1 METDGK
7 GIELIQSSARAE
19 YHEVERDGL
28 LFSNKKMEPVI
39 HDPHPHALG
48 IGTLTGIRDFMAANV
63 DKLVPA
69 ELVLHVMSEREVQL
83 IGKIDGPY
91 QVRDGYLLAKAEEL
105 AFTFGNWYD
114 PESFVIGIQTQFVQD
129 ETTAA
134 LLKVVGNIQDGMAK
148 TITDDGVS
156 QTVNAKMGVQLS
168 TVALP
173 SPVTL
178 APYRTFREVEQPS
191 SLFILRA
198 RAGSED
204 QPPKLALFIADG
216 NRWRLD
222 AIKLVADWLRENV
235 PGVSVLA

>member
-19 YHEVERDGL
+19 FSQVERDGL

-39 HDPHPHALG
+39 HDPHPHALHVV
-48 IGTLTGIRDFMAANV
+48 TLTGIRDFLAANV
-63 DKLVPA
+63 DGLDPKA
-69 ELVLHVMSEREVQL
+69 LVLHVMSEREVQL
-83 IGKIDGPY
+83 IAKIDGPHKI
-91 QVRDGYLLAKAEEL
+91 RDGYLIAEAE
-105 AFTFGNWYD
+105 APSFRFGEFMD
-114 PESFVIGIQTQFVQD
+114 PETFVIGLKTQFLQD
-129 ETTAA
+129 DTTAA

-156 QTVNAKMGVQLS
+156 QTVNAKVGVQLGV
-168 TVALP
+168 VALP

-178 APYRTFREVEQPS
+178 SPWRTFREVAQPS

-198 RAGSED
+198 RAGTDDS
-204 QPPKLALFIADG
+204 PPKLALFLADG

-222 AIKLVADWLRENV
+222 AIANVAAWLRKEIPAV
-235 PGVSVLA
+235 MVLA